1 MARLSVKVRGLKPNT
16 AYSFGLSGAS
26 DFAPTTATT
35 DANGKLRGFAKSA
48 TFNAVA
54 DTTYTVQVKEGDAVV
69 ASGDLKQ
76 LPVRK
81 RVGHR
86 HHKRHHRHGTCKA
99 QGGDPGQQCSK
110 ADQGHKA

>member
-1 MARLSVKVRGLKPNT
+1 MRSVCGGVE
-16 AYSFGLSGAS
+16 
-26 DFAPTTATT
+26 
-35 DANGKLRGFAKSA
+35 SA
-48 TFNAVA
+48 DLNFA

-86 HHKRHHRHGTCKA
+86 HHKRHHRHGTSKA
-99 QGGDPGQQCSK
+99 QGGDPGQQCNK